1 MVLNI
6 RDYKICT
13 TMNLGIESIG
23 KELVKRSDFIKTN
36 TALLRILYNFDQH
49 NFDQLNQ
56 DGQMAIIMVL
66 LIGLAEALP
75 NVFAEASVASMARY
89 RRMKKQQELFA
100 DEEID
105 DELYS
110 DADVLAA
117 KDKQRAEVLE
127 ERAAGAK
134 AVEEGNA
141 EMVRLVESFERT
153 FDNLTF
159 MQKAFRMRIQRDM
172 HTPLT
177 YKAVEEWYDGMLS
190 KKMIVLVEKKMVA
203 LLRESVE
210 EYRCTQE

>member
-6 RDYKICT
+6 TDYKIFV
-13 TMNLGIESIG
+13 TMYLVIEYVRKQLS
-23 KELVKRSDFIKTN
+23 KRSDIIKN
-36 TALLRILYNFDQH
+36 HIASLGILH
-49 NFDQLNQ
+49 NFQGLNQ

-75 NVFAEASVASMARY
+75 NVFAEASVAEMRRY
-89 RRMKKQQELFA
+89 RKVKKQQELFA

-105 DELYS
+105 DELCS

-141 EMVRLVESFERT
+141 EMVRFVESFERT

-159 MQKAFRMRIQRDM
+159 MQKAFRMCIQKDM

-177 YKAVEEWYDGMLS
+177 YKAIEGWHDELLS
-190 KKMIVLVEKKMVA
+190 KKMIGLVEKKLVA